1 VEGIPPEQF
10 FHAWAAL
17 RELLPPGLDVDLVD
31 LEQAGEALRARILGE
46 KTMSEDP
53 LRALK
58 ELVED
63 ELVALGHI
71 VQAVQ
76 EGLSTTGGDPITVC
90 AKSLSP
96 AIYQFYTDANAY
108 LSVLL

>member
-1 VEGIPPEQF
+1 
-10 FHAWAAL
+10 
-17 RELLPPGLDVDLVD
+17 
-31 LEQAGEALRARILGE
+31 
-46 KTMSEDP
+46 MSEEP

-63 ELVALGHI
+63 ELVALGHV

-76 EGLSTTGGDPITVC
+76 EGLGPLEETPSQF
-90 AKSLSP
+90 ALFSQ
-96 AIYQFYTDANAY
+96 AICTSFTQAANAY